1 MADNPMGEPQMAAVL
16 GKIAAYGPGVGGAIL
31 SMTWGEKLTVREKLI
46 GVAVCLAMAFWVA
59 PGFLVFLGHW
69 WPQEVASPQ
78 VISMT
83 GAVFGLFGMT
93 GATAI
98 KRFVTTIRVQL
109 ALGPLKINQDGEG
122 AP

>member
-16 GKIAAYGPGVGGAIL
+16 GKIAAYAPGIGGAIL
-31 SMTWGEKLTVREKLI
+31 SMTWGEKLTVHEKLI
-46 GVAVCLAMAFWVA
+46 GVAVGLAMAFWVA
-59 PGFLVFLGHW
+59 PGFLVFLGHR

-78 VISMT
+78 VISMA

-93 GATAI
+93 LATAV

>member
-1 MADNPMGEPQMAAVL
+1 MADNPMGEPQVAAL
-16 GKIAAYGPGVGGAIL
+16 IGKWAAYAPGIGGAIL
-31 SMTWGEKLTVREKLI
+31 SMTWGEKLTVHEKLI
-46 GVAVCLAMAFWVA
+46 GVAVGLASAFWFA
-59 PGFLVFLGHW
+59 PGFLVILGHW
-69 WPQEVASPQ
+69 WPQEVRSPQ

-93 GATAI
+93 GATAV

>member
-1 MADNPMGEPQMAAVL
+1 MADNPMGEPQVAAL
-16 GKIAAYGPGVGGAIL
+16 IGKWAAYAPGIGGAIL

-46 GVAVCLAMAFWVA
+46 GVAVGLAMAFWVA

-78 VISMT
+78 VISMA

-93 GATAI
+93 LATAV